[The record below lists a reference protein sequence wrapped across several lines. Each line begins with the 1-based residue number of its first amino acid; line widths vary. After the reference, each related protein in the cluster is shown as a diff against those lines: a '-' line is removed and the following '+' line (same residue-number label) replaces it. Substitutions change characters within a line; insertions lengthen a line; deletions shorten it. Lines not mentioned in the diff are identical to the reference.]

1 MRSTAWATHRLS
13 RRLLALAGHVSP
25 AMALVAPDLVPVFV
39 LLGWTVV
46 PICRSLCWPSL
57 AKHDNASL
65 LAHSRDLPHTLLV
78 PPPPLCCSEAPPPVL
93 PLPCAAD
100 RPSYM
105 TARAHKQV
113 CGITLSPCGW
123 STPANIF
130 SYRAFALRRTSS
142 FIEATCMCTTDTP
155 TTHRPVR
162 TVTDAP
168 VH

>member
-1 MRSTAWATHRLS
+1 MKTIKTQKTNKEDINFKTKLR
-13 RRLLALAGHVSP
+13 
-25 AMALVAPDLVPVFV
+25 VAPNPSSCTATTCHLKLP
-39 LLGWTVV
+39 
-46 PICRSLCWPSL
+46 PI
-57 AKHDNASL
+57 KI